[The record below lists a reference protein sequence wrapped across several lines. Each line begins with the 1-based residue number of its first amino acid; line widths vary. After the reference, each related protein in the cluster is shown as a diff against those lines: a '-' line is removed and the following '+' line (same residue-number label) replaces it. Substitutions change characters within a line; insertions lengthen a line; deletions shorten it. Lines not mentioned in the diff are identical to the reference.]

1 MGEFTMVHSI
11 KKAVY
16 STPRFDALL
25 AELDRVRKVCNFQ
38 DEPVQGNVPRGQC
51 TASNTTFAKR
61 RHVVVQRQKRS
72 RLVLPAHVPV
82 LQKTTNTTNTTTNNN

>member
-1 MGEFTMVHSI
+1 M
-11 KKAVY
+11 
-16 STPRFDALL
+16 
-25 AELDRVRKVCNFQ
+25 LDLHARTCRQPQ

-82 LQKTTNTTNTTTNNN
+82 LQKTTNTTNTTTNNNAKMPNEKVTKEKMAIAMHTIT